1 MEKSSGDE
9 GVFLCNS
16 LKEKSVHIN
25 SSHAWFVLSCTWF
38 FYLYEFILRI
48 SPSVMT
54 EQLMSSFE
62 LAACGLGAL
71 SSFYYIGYVPLQIPC
86 GIIVDHAGPRI
97 TVTFSAILCVMGTVL
112 FASSDSLFMALM
124 GRFLIGCGSA
134 CAYISCLKISSVWF
148 DPSKFAFIAGTGQM
162 ISVLGGSIGNRPL
175 ANLVN
180 TIGWKSTMLYAA
192 GVGVLIAIGAWVIIR
207 DKPQDI
213 EREKSPLDMR
223 VMDGLLKILKS
234 KQNVLIAVY
243 GFLMNMIITT
253 FAELW
258 GIPFIMAMYNV
269 NNEDAS
275 LGTTAVLLG
284 FGLGSVLS
292 AFISNFFKSYN
303 IVMKMAAVGTFIFF
317 FIAIWIPISYDMM
330 IAILF
335 LGGLFSGMQILYFTA
350 AVFHAPSAAT
360 ATAVG
365 FTNAFVTGSAIIFQ
379 PLLGKVLEYFWDGT
393 LKDGCV
399 PIYSGYAYQYA
410 LSSILICSL
419 MAFGLMYFVQETYQ
433 KKS

>member
-1 MEKSSGDE
+1 MEKSYQEKGA
-9 GVFLCNS
+9 FLRNS

-25 SSHAWFVLSCTWF
+25 SSHAWLVLSCAWF

-54 EQLMSSFE
+54 EQLMSSFN

-86 GIIVDHAGPRI
+86 GIIVDHIGPRI
-97 TVTFSAILCVMGTVL
+97 TVTFSAGLCVIGVIL
-112 FASSDSLFMALM
+112 FASSDSLVMALI

-180 TIGWKSTMLYAA
+180 TIGWQSTMFYAA
-192 GVGVLIAIGAWVIIR
+192 VVGCFTALASWIIIR
-207 DKPQDI
+207 DKPEDI
-213 EREKSPLDMR
+213 ERKKQPFDMR
-223 VMDGLLKILKS
+223 VMDGLLAILKS

-258 GIPFIMAMYNV
+258 GIPFIMTIYGI
-269 NNEDAS
+269 NNESAS

-292 AFISNFFKSYN
+292 AFISNIFKSYN
-303 IVMKMAAVGTFIFF
+303 TVMKIASIGTFVFF
-317 FIAIWIPISYDMM
+317 FIAIWIPISYNMM
-330 IAILF
+330 VAILF
-335 LGGLFSGMQILYFTA
+335 LGGFFSGMQILYFTA
-350 AVFHAPSAAT
+350 AVFHAPSRAT

-365 FTNAFVTGSAIIFQ
+365 FTNAFVTGSAIVFQ

-393 LKDGCV
+393 LKDGGIA
-399 PIYSGYAYQYA
+399 IYSHYAYQYA
-410 LSSILICSL
+410 LSSILICSFIAL
-419 MAFGLMYFVQETYQ
+419 GLMYFVQETYE
-433 KKS
+433 KKA

>member
-1 MEKSSGDE
+1 MENSSE
-9 GVFLCNS
+9 EKNTFLRNS

-25 SSHAWFVLSCTWF
+25 SSHAWFVLSCAWF

-54 EQLMSSFE
+54 EQLMTSFN

-97 TVTFSAILCVMGTVL
+97 TVTFSAVLCAVGAIL
-112 FASSDSLFMALM
+112 FASSDSLVTALT

-148 DPSKFAFIAGTGQM
+148 DPSKFAFIAGTAQM

-180 TIGWKSTMLYAA
+180 TIGWQSTMFYAA
-192 GVGVLIAIGAWVIIR
+192 AVGGLTALGAWCIIR

-213 EREKSPLDMR
+213 EREKAPLDIH

-258 GIPFIMAMYNV
+258 GIPFIMTIYGI
-269 NNEDAS
+269 NNESAS

-292 AFISNFFKSYN
+292 AFISNYFKSYN
-303 IVMKMAAVGTFIFF
+303 IVMKIAALGTFIFF
-317 FIAIWIPISYDMM
+317 FIAIWVPISYDMM
-330 IAILF
+330 VAILF
-335 LGGLFSGMQILYFTA
+335 LGGFFSGMQILYFTA
-350 AVFHAPSAAT
+350 AVFHAPSTAT

-379 PLLGKVLEYFWDGT
+379 PLLGKILEYFWDGT
-393 LKDGCV
+393 MKDGCV

-410 LSSILICSL
+410 LSSILICSFL
-419 MAFGLMYFVQETYQ
+419 ALGIMYFVQETYQ
-433 KKS
+433 KKA